1 MNKLGRQFCG
11 MIAIMKNLKAI
22 LPTLIVGLCIG
33 LALGVNI
40 GRDKPLLS
48 NPFEKASL
56 TEKIKNIGNE
66 ALETS
71 GKALENT
78 GKALQGK

>member
-1 MNKLGRQFCG
+1 
-11 MIAIMKNLKAI
+11 MIETMKNLKI
-22 LPTLIVGLCIG
+22 TLPTLVIGLCIG

-48 NPFEKASL
+48 NPFDRTSL
-56 TEKIKNIGNE
+56 TDKIKNIGSE